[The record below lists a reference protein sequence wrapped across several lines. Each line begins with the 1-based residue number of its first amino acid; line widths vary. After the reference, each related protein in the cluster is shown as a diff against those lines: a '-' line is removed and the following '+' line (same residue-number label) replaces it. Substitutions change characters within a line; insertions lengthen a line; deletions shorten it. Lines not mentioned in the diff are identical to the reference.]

1 MIIQQKFV
9 MEGSALVIIP
19 NNTIQIIHEDIIKN
33 TYYISPYGDIYSK
46 NKNGYMKSRPDK
58 DGYLEIGL
66 RTINNKQRFFKIHTL
81 VAIMYIGYPESD
93 LKDPTVDHKDSNI
106 LNNHFSN
113 LRWMERAI
121 NASIRKNTP
130 IGELNGGAV
139 LNEDNVIQICNLLRQ
154 KIYTLQQIADMFN
167 VTKSTI
173 FAIKNKSSWR
183 YITEK
188 YL

>member
-1 MIIQQKFV
+1 M
-9 MEGSALVIIP
+9 IIP
-19 NNTIQIIHEDIIKN
+19 NDTVPIIYENIRKD
-33 TYYISPYGDIYSK
+33 TYYISPCGEIYSK
-46 NKNGYMKSRPDK
+46 NKNGYMKPRQDK

-81 VAIMYIGYPESD
+81 VAITYIGYPKDS
-93 LKDPTVDHKDSNI
+93 LIDPTVDHKDSNI

-113 LRWMERAI
+113 LRWIERAT

-130 IGELNGGAV
+130 IGESNNGAV
-139 LNEDNVIQICNLLRQ
+139 LKEDDVVQICELLKQKKHTLQ
-154 KIYTLQQIADMFN
+154 KIANMFN

-173 FAIKNKSSWR
+173 FAIKSKSSWK